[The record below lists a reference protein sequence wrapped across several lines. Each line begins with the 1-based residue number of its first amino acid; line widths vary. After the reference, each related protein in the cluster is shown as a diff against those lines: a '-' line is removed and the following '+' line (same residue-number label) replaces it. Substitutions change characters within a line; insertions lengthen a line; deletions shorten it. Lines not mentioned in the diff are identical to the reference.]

1 MNNDYKTW
9 LKQCNQI
16 VCGKLGLGLMDMP
29 DATWRDYHDD
39 GLTPAEAV
47 DSAYEDYWQDE
58 LEAHG
63 IVWEF
68 AS

>member
-1 MNNDYKTW
+1 MINFETW
-9 LKQCNQI
+9 LKQCDR
-16 VCGKLGLGLMDMP
+16 VTMAKLHGISLHDMT
-29 DATWRDYHDD
+29 DATWRDYYDN

-58 LEAHG
+58 LEADG
-63 IVWEF
+63 IEWEF